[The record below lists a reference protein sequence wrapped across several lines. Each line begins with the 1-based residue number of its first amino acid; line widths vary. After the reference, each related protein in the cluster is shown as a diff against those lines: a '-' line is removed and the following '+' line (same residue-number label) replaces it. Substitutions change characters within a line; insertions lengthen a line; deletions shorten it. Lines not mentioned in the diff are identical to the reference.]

1 MTARQPTKIGLI
13 GDVHQEHERLQ
24 TLLSYF
30 EEQCVDLALCVG
42 DLADGVGDLGKC
54 IELLKA
60 SAVDC
65 VLGNHDRWLLRGTM
79 RDLPDALPVFALRDH
94 DRSFLS
100 SLPKT
105 RTYDTR
111 RGRLLLCHGMGDD
124 DMGALLSDDEGYAL
138 ESNFELQELI
148 VPGRYGVVV
157 AGHTHRAMVRRL
169 NDTWF
174 VNPGTLR
181 GDHGA
186 SSALLDLSAGQILVL
201 SVQPSGVDIKERVV
215 LA

>member
-1 MTARQPTKIGLI
+1 MTTASKIGLI

-24 TLLSYF
+24 TVLSYF
-30 EEQCVDLALCVG
+30 EEQRVDPILCVG

-65 VLGNHDRWLLRGTM
+65 VLGNHDRWLLGGTM
-79 RDLPDALPVFALRDH
+79 RDLPDALPVSSLRDQ

-100 SLPKT
+100 SLPRT
-105 RTYDTR
+105 RVYDTQ

-124 DMGALLSDDEGYAL
+124 DMGALRPDDEGYAL
-138 ESNFELQELI
+138 ESNFALQELI
-148 VPGRYGVVV
+148 VPGRYGLVV
-157 AGHTHRAMVRRL
+157 AGHTHHAMVRRINETVL
-169 NDTWF
+169 

-181 GDHGA
+181 GDRG
-186 SSALLDLSAGQILVL
+186 SGSAILDLSAGRVL
-201 SVQPSGVDIKERVV
+201 LLAVQPAGVRVV
-215 LA
+215 EGVLLA

>member
-1 MTARQPTKIGLI
+1 MLTPSRIGLI
-13 GDVHQEHERLQ
+13 GDVHQEHERLRR
-24 TLLSYF
+24 LLSYF
-30 EEQCVDLALCVG
+30 EQQRVDLALCVG
-42 DLADGVGDLGKC
+42 DLADGVGDLGNC

-79 RDLPDALPVFALRDH
+79 RDLPDAIPVSALRDH

-100 SLPKT
+100 SLPKM
-105 RTYDTR
+105 RTYHTR
-111 RGRLLLCHGMGDD
+111 LGRLMLCHGMGDD
-124 DMGALLSDDEGYAL
+124 DMGGLLADDEGYAL

-169 NDTWF
+169 NETLF

-186 SSALLDLSAGQILVL
+186 SSAMLDLDREQVEFL
-201 SVQPSGVDIKERVV
+201 SVQASGVDVGERA
-215 LA
+215 LLG

>member
-1 MTARQPTKIGLI
+1 MATASRIGLI

-24 TLLSYF
+24 SLLSYF
-30 EEQCVDLALCVG
+30 EQQRVDLALCVG

-60 SAVDC
+60 SAVEC

-79 RDLPDALPVFALRDH
+79 RDLPDAIPVSALRER

-124 DMGALLSDDEGYAL
+124 DMGSLRPDDEGYAL
-138 ESNFELQELI
+138 ESNFELQELTM
-148 VPGRYGVVV
+148 PGRYGVVV

-169 NDTWF
+169 NDTLF

-186 SSALLDLSAGQILVL
+186 SSAMLDLTRREVLVL
-201 SVQPSGVDIKERVV
+201 SVEHSCVKTRER
-215 LA
+215 LPID